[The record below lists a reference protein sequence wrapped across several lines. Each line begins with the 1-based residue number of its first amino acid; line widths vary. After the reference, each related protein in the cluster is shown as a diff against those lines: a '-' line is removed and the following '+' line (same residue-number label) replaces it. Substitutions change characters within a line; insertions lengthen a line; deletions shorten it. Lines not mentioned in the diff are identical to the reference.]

1 MIDIQIEKTFPSK
14 GVPPVQLSFQ
24 CKIPLKEISAFF
36 GESGVG
42 KSSLFKMLAGLLLPD
57 RGKIIVSDE
66 VWFDSEKQIN
76 LPIAKRSLSVMFP
89 DHSLFPNMNV
99 MDNLQFSIPNGKVD
113 ETLFLELVT
122 IAEIHSILQKS
133 ITELSSG
140 QKQRVAIVR
149 SILQKPSLLLLDEP
163 FSSLDGRLREKLL
176 FFVRDLQKKWGMTV
190 LFISHEIPELIQIAK
205 QVFVLENGQVN
216 RFGNPIQIFSTNG
229 KGEIKGEV
237 IAIDLVDKGNSIWIP
252 NQLVHLPFSIKQP
265 KGKKTQINQNQVGEI
280 VKGQFKLDQ

>member
-42 KSSLFKMLAGLLLPD
+42 KTSLFKMLAGLLLPD

-99 MDNLQFSIPNGKVD
+99 MENLQFSIPNGKVD

-205 QVFVLENGQVN
+205 QVFVLENGQVT

-237 IAIDLVDKGNSIWIP
+237 LSNGSSNKQISIWIP
-252 NQLVHLPFSIKQP
+252 HQLININKRVMDQSQSKM
-265 KGKKTQINQNQVGEI
+265 NQNKVGKI
-280 VKGQFKLDQ
+280 IFGKFMPLD

>member
-265 KGKKTQINQNQVGEI
+265 KGKRPK
-280 VKGQFKLDQ
+280 